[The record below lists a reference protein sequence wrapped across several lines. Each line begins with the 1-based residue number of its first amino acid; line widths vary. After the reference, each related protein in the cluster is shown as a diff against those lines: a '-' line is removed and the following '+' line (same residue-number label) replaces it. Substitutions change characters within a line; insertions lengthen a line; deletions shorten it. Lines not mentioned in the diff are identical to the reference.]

1 MSGQTMTKGPHQE
14 AIEKLLNARTPALG
28 PLRSISS
35 SIRTNKPE
43 DVAVIASAIIAD
55 ELAALRQAYV
65 SKHVVEVHCDS
76 CDGASCEP
84 EDYIP

>member
-1 MSGQTMTKGPHQE
+1 MTNPNRLTRYCACGATLVLLSSKDAEPRDAMTVIEAFLDIHRDRPGHGPGSQV
-14 AIEKLLNARTPALG
+14 
-28 PLRSISS
+28 S
-35 SIRTNKPE
+35 
-43 DVAVIASAIIAD
+43 
-55 ELAALRQAYV
+55 AALRQAYV